1 VMINWGSLL
10 VVQLVSIGATL
21 AVATLVSLAVLGL
34 SSRDAHGHAP
44 ATTSGRN
51 VSTLG
56 TLSARS
62 GRIIGTTCIVL
73 ATAIVLFGLSEIVTR

>member
-1 VMINWGSLL
+1 MINWGSLL
-10 VVQLVSIGATL
+10 IVQLVSIGATL

-34 SSRDAHGHAP
+34 STRDALGRDP

-51 VSTLG
+51 VSTLA

-62 GRIIGTTCIVL
+62 GRIVGVTCIVL
-73 ATAIVLFGLSEIVTR
+73 AVSIVLFGLSEIVTP